1 MQCRNCSCTQVIA
14 EAPPSQCDFSSCQS
28 ERFFYYTQSG
38 IFDAM
43 LKEYKIQFIFAQI
56 FWIFEFLF
64 FRRTSPLQ
72 KAIRLSL
79 GPRLYLYTNIRYIDT
94 ASLE

>member
-1 MQCRNCSCTQVIA
+1 
-14 EAPPSQCDFSSCQS
+14 
-28 ERFFYYTQSG
+28 
-38 IFDAM
+38 M